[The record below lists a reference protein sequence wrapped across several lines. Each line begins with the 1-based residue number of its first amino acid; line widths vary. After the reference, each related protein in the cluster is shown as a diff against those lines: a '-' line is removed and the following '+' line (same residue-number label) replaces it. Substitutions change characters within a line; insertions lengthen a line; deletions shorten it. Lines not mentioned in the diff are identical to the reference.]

1 MATRKRPISKKRRTF
16 RRNKKSNKSKKS
28 KKRGGS
34 NKNSPANSTSSLQSL
49 FDNISVP
56 ASPTNILEPE
66 SPTLSMGS
74 IISPSPKKRKLT
86 NAERDNASNF
96 LQRQPQ
102 NLFTKETPLNELA
115 ALAADAIPLSLS
127 PPSPPS
133 SKTRKRRLPPS
144 KTIHRSEREKR
155 IIKNNLDSKI
165 KNKNGEGVPAK
176 SLSRITGFIEDFME
190 HNDVEKSQKFYNKWR
205 EDEATQRKYLRNKK
219 KNLPTLQ
226 GSIDI
231 SSI

>member
-1 MATRKRPISKKRRTF
+1 MATRKHIKSKRNKLF
-16 RRNKKSNKSKKS
+16 RRNKKSKKS
-28 KKRGGS
+28 GGS

-56 ASPTNILEPE
+56 ASPTNISSPV
-66 SPTLSMGS
+66 SPTLSIGT

-86 NAERDNASNF
+86 NAERDNAYNF

-102 NLFTKETPLNELA
+102 TLFTKETPLNELA

-144 KTIHRSEREKR
+144 KTKHRSEREQ
-155 IIKNNLDSKI
+155 IITKNNLNSKI
-165 KNKNGEGVPAK
+165 KNKNGDDVPVK
-176 SLSRITGFIEDFME
+176 SLSRIIGFIEDFIE
-190 HNDVEKSQKFYNKWR
+190 HKDVEKSQNFYNKWR
-205 EDEATQRKYLRNKK
+205 EDEANQRKYLRNIK
-219 KNLPTLQ
+219 KNPPTLQ

-231 SSI
+231 SGKQP

>member
-1 MATRKRPISKKRRTF
+1 MVMRKRLIPKKRRTF
-16 RRNKKSNKSKKS
+16 RQTKKY

-34 NKNSPANSTSSLQSL
+34 NNNSPANSTSSLQSL

-56 ASPTNILEPE
+56 ASPT
-66 SPTLSMGS
+66 LSIGS

-115 ALAADAIPLSLS
+115 ALAADAIPLS

-133 SKTRKRRLPPS
+133 SKKRKRRLPSSQTRKRRLPLS
-144 KTIHRSEREKR
+144 ETKRKSEREQL
-155 IIKNNLDSKI
+155 ITKNNLDSKI
-165 KNKNGEGVPAK
+165 KNKKGEGVPVK
-176 SLSRITGFIEDFME
+176 SLIRITGFIEDFME
-190 HNDVEKSQKFYNKWR
+190 HNDVEKSQSFYNKWR
-205 EDEATQRKYLRNKK
+205 EDEATQRKYLRNI
-219 KNLPTLQ
+219 KNPPTLQ

>member
-1 MATRKRPISKKRRTF
+1 MVMRKRLIPKKRRTF
-16 RRNKKSNKSKKS
+16 RQTKKSNKSKKY

-34 NKNSPANSTSSLQSL
+34 NNNSPANSTSSLQSL

-56 ASPTNILEPE
+56 ASPT
-66 SPTLSMGS
+66 LSIGS

-115 ALAADAIPLSLS
+115 ALAADAIPLS

-133 SKTRKRRLPPS
+133 SKKRKRRLPSSQTRKRRLPLS
-144 KTIHRSEREKR
+144 ETKRKSEREQL
-155 IIKNNLDSKI
+155 ITKNNLDSKI
-165 KNKNGEGVPAK
+165 KNKKGEGVPVK
-176 SLSRITGFIEDFME
+176 SLIRITGFIEDFME
-190 HNDVEKSQKFYNKWR
+190 HNDVEKSQNFYNKWR
-205 EDEATQRKYLRNKK
+205 EDEATQRKYLRNI
-219 KNLPTLQ
+219 KNPPTLQ